1 MDSTIFLAS
10 LFIYGPQF
18 SLMVLLVSTV
28 VIIFNRH
35 HVPWWKH
42 YYNFITYSSM
52 ICGAYW
58 AFKLMGGTF
67 GDFKADE
74 LYAFVLALLAY
85 FVVNISLVAAYFF
98 LLYRNQLIP
107 ILALFVRESLFAYIG
122 ILLFSLVLVIM
133 ILKTGFF
140 GLFLFLI
147 IAVLLSHVFKQL
159 FLMYHELNDKAN
171 KDQRTGLFNH
181 SYLEEKLDEYIKLY
195 REEGKSFSFAML
207 DLDDFKKYND
217 LHGHPQGDKLL
228 SFIGSIIKE
237 ECQSHEFVCAR
248 YGGEE
253 FAIIMPGLD
262 KNKARMF
269 INQLRKR
276 INNSPFDGV
285 DVLPHGCISFSAGVM
300 EMNSDTF
307 EKSQLVGFSDRAMYI
322 SKSKGKNVVTIYG
335 EQTYLPQLFEHEI
348 NELEQ
353 QIRVFLSKDVYTFKH
368 SKRVYSYAVDMAEVL
383 GLCEEERRMLI
394 LGALIHD
401 IGKLEVPREVLNKRA
416 KLTSDEWELIKKHVT
431 FGKEFLLA
439 TGKYADLVPLV
450 ELHHERYDGNGYPHA
465 LKGTEIPRLARM
477 LCIIDSFDAMTTERP
492 YQRTKSFHEALDEMR
507 RCTGSQFDPE
517 LVVPFIR
524 YIEGRIEQGDIPEE
538 ALQAMEQQQN
548 QEA

>member
-1 MDSTIFLAS
+1 
-10 LFIYGPQF
+10 
-18 SLMVLLVSTV
+18 
-28 VIIFNRH
+28 
-35 HVPWWKH
+35 
-42 YYNFITYSSM
+42 
-52 ICGAYW
+52 
-58 AFKLMGGTF
+58 
-67 GDFKADE
+67 
-74 LYAFVLALLAY
+74 
-85 FVVNISLVAAYFF
+85 
-98 LLYRNQLIP
+98 
-107 ILALFVRESLFAYIG
+107 
-122 ILLFSLVLVIM
+122 
-133 ILKTGFF
+133 
-140 GLFLFLI
+140 
-147 IAVLLSHVFKQL
+147 
-159 FLMYHELNDKAN
+159 MYHELNDKAN